1 MRGDGLGHSLGGHQ
15 AVAIH
20 REVSNPAALA
30 FQPTA
35 DFRYRRMFD
44 DRGDDVIAL
53 AAVGG
58 GYAFDSVV
66 VGLGA
71 AAGKNQGVRRAAQEG
86 GGLLPG
92 LVNGG
97 PGGQAEGVAAGG
109 IAKVVVE
116 VGQHSRR
123 YLGVKGR
130 GGIIVQINGVHSRAP
145 ASGGGG
151 VSGKFWGVL

>member
-1 MRGDGLGHSLGGHQ
+1 MRGDGLGYSLGGYQ
-15 AVAIH
+15 AVAVH
-20 REVSNPAALA
+20 RQVSYPAALA

-44 DRGDDVIAL
+44 GRGDDVVAPV
-53 AAVGG
+53 AVGG

-71 AAGKNQGVRRAAQEG
+71 AAGKNQGVGRAAQEG
-86 GGLLPG
+86 GRLFPG
-92 LVNGG
+92 LVHGG
-97 PGGQAEGVAAGG
+97 PGGQAERVAAGG

-123 YLGVKGR
+123 YLRVKGR
-130 GGIIVQINGVHSRAP
+130 GGVVVQINGVHSRAP
-145 ASGGGG
+145 AKGGGGG
-151 VSGKFWGVL
+151 VSGKF